1 MAKSQ
6 KSGGK
11 GGKDS
16 SSSGPVPYAPRTRT
30 RVAFDVLSVVVGV
43 GAAHTILEVL
53 FAKAALPIIRPV
65 FLGLLRAIAAYAVIW
80 GLLIRPKRYHAAD
93 LGLPFSKATLVRV
106 LAGLGGGL
114 LMGGLAVG
122 LAVFSH
128 GIEMH
133 RAPSWQAP
141 QAIEI
146 VLWVAAA
153 LLAALF
159 EELVFRSGSVGT
171 LRTAYPRWAALLV
184 PAVIFSLGHLANPHL
199 SPIAMFN
206 TVLAGLWL
214 GLLFLHPKNEPMTPG
229 LGLAVGAHA
238 GWNVALR
245 LLGVPVSG
253 NIAQGRFFQVFSVND
268 TWGGGA
274 YGVEGGLSAT
284 LVFGAA
290 TALTLWD
297 IDRRAENAT
306 AVR

>member
-6 KSGGK
+6 KAGGK
-11 GGKDS
+11 GQKDAAS
-16 SSSGPVPYAPRTRT
+16 DAPVPYAPRTKT
-30 RVAFDVLSVVVGV
+30 RVALDVLSIVVGV
-43 GAAHTILEVL
+43 GAAHTIVEVL

-65 FLGLLRAIAAYAVIW
+65 FLGLLRVVAGYAVLW
-80 GLLIRPKRYHAAD
+80 ALLVRPKRYHATD
-93 LGLPFSKATLVRV
+93 LGLGFSRAALVRV
-106 LAGLGGGL
+106 LWGLGGGL
-114 LMGGLAVG
+114 VMGGLAVG

-141 QAIEI
+141 QAIELA
-146 VLWVAAA
+146 LWVVAA
-153 LLAALF
+153 LLSALF
-159 EELVFRSGSVGT
+159 EELVFRAGSVGP

-184 PAVIFSLGHLANPHL
+184 PAVIFSLGHLANPHT
-199 SPIAMFN
+199 SPLAMFN

-268 TWGGGA
+268 TCDRAHVVGSRPAGRARDGD
-274 YGVEGGLSAT
+274 
-284 LVFGAA
+284 LVSRPP
-290 TALTLWD
+290 
-297 IDRRAENAT
+297 RRS
-306 AVR
+306 